1 MLISAPIL
9 ARPAVYNVIGTAQA
23 QSAPITQESPEKQAS
38 SSVTNQ
44 IFAEHPILE
53 RIAACETTGSVS
65 GTPTQFMPDGSILW
79 GEDPVTKERIK
90 RDEGILQINTYVWGS
105 LAAKMGDDL
114 ATASG
119 NIEFG
124 EYLFSKY
131 GTAPWTASENCW
143 EE

>member
-1 MLISAPIL
+1 M
-9 ARPAVYNVIGTAQA
+9 
-23 QSAPITQESPEKQAS
+23 
-38 SSVTNQ
+38 
-44 IFAEHPILE
+44 E

-79 GEDPVTKERIK
+79 GENPVTKERIK

-119 NIEFG
+119 NIAFG
-124 EYLFSKY
+124 EYLFNKY